1 MREKTKKEHKSTR
14 ARALRCTTTD
24 LEVQIVEGREHNL
37 LVLFGPPDQ
46 REHCMLPRLR
56 RSEFVL
62 GGGVQDIERE
72 LDIALEA
79 RFQKPNRTL
88 HDVLHR
94 VGVAAEKKNGGEG
107 GRRGWRGRR
116 GRSECEC
123 VCVREI

>member
-1 MREKTKKEHKSTR
+1 
-14 ARALRCTTTD
+14 
-24 LEVQIVEGREHNL
+24 
-37 LVLFGPPDQ
+37 
-46 REHCMLPRLR
+46 MLPRLR

-94 VGVAAEKKNGGEG
+94 VGVAAEK
-107 GRRGWRGRR
+107 RRR
-116 GRSECEC
+116 GREER
-123 VCVREI
+123 VAWTAWMAWKKRV